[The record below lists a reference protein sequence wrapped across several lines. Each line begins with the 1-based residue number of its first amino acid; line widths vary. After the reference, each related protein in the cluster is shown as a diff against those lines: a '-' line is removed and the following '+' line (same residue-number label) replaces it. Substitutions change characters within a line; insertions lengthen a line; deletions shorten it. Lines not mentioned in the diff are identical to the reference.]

1 MIKTIDVSSGETAGL
16 YQYLSAAVTPRP
28 IAFVGTVDKNG
39 NKNLSPFSF
48 FNVFSINPPIL
59 IFSPVRRVRN
69 NTSKHTL
76 DNVLQVKECVISL
89 VTKNIAQQVSLSSC
103 EFDAETNEFEK
114 AGFTEINSDL
124 INPPRVKESPINFE
138 CKVNDVIHLGEEG
151 GAPPSSPK
159 WMTSFTL
166 HSKFIGDSFTLGGL
180 IKSEF
185 ISVKPAF
192 SNSFVSAS
200 NSQEDKETCW
210 AIFFVTKEI
219 THSFTCN
226 TLSNVCFEVLFLTL
240 LTGEKIKIGGL
251 IEKTLKKEKGL
262 KFLFPFLSTVPTNAI
277 GLGVTAAERYWYNP
291 AVSPELTSI
300 VFIIF

>member
-28 IAFVGTVDKNG
+28 IAFVSTVDQNG

-124 INPPRVKESPINFE
+124 VSPPRVKESPINFE

-151 GAPPSSPK
+151 GAGSLVLCEVLKMHIDESILDENNAIDPFKLNIVSRLGSNWYGETTKESLYEIVKPISRIGMGIDNLPENIRD
-159 WMTSFTL
+159 
-166 HSKFIGDSFTLGGL
+166 SKILTGNELAILASTESIPDK
-180 IKSEF
+180 KSEE
-185 ISVKPAF
+185 
-192 SNSFVSAS
+192 SNLNTTEKHQKAKQLL
-200 NSQEDKETCW
+200 QEGKSEEAW
-210 AIFFVTKEI
+210 QI
-219 THSFTCN
+219 
-226 TLSNVCFEVLFLTL
+226 L
-240 LTGEKIKIGGL
+240 L
-251 IEKTLKKEKGL
+251 
-262 KFLFPFLSTVPTNAI
+262 
-277 GLGVTAAERYWYNP
+277 
-291 AVSPELTSI
+291 
-300 VFIIF
+300 